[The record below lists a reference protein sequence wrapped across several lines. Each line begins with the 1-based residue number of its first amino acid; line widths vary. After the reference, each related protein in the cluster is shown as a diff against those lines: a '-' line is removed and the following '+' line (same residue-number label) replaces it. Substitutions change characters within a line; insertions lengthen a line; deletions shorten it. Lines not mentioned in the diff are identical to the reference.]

1 MHKMSLD
8 YLGSLN
14 SRLRCVVRGKRVAA
28 EQACEESEAG
38 HVVCVVPQ
46 LVGGGGG
53 MSVSFMRVYVVLP
66 LACVCI

>member
-1 MHKMSLD
+1 M
-8 YLGSLN
+8 
-14 SRLRCVVRGKRVAA
+14 AA
-28 EQACEESEAG
+28 EQACEEKEAG

-53 MSVSFMRVYVVLP
+53 MNVSLMRVYVVLA

>member
-1 MHKMSLD
+1 M
-8 YLGSLN
+8 
-14 SRLRCVVRGKRVAA
+14 AA